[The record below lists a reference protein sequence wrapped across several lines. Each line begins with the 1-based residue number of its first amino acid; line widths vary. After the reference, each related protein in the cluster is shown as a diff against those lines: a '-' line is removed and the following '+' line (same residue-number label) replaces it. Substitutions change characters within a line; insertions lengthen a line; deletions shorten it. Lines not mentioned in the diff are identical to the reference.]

1 MTNPELTVLSF
12 GGGQDSTTLL
22 YKYVNDPI
30 FRATYAPNR
39 FLVVMA
45 DTGDEHPETVKHVEW
60 VKSYCLE
67 HNIEFA
73 HITPELGFHS
83 EKWQSLRGF
92 YNLSKT
98 VGSKAFPKTCTDR
111 LKIRPIYKFLENW
124 LSKEYGVSCNRKK
137 GLKEFAAEHGKIN
150 MIIGI
155 AKGEESRM
163 TDASTAP
170 EAWKRLAINM
180 VYPLVDLGLD
190 RAACQEYMG
199 SLDLP
204 VPPPSN
210 CILCPFMSD
219 IELLWLHRFMNEDL
233 QDWIRI
239 EAAKLAANTH
249 MGDRNL
255 GVWGV
260 KNLSVKLAEVI
271 AKHDHMT
278 DEDLN
283 EYKFSHG
290 HCVKSKY

>member
-1 MTNPELTVLSF
+1 
-12 GGGQDSTTLL
+12 
-22 YKYVNDPI
+22 
-30 FRATYAPNR
+30 
-39 FLVVMA
+39 
-45 DTGDEHPETVKHVEW
+45 
-60 VKSYCLE
+60 
-67 HNIEFA
+67 
-73 HITPELGFHS
+73 
-83 EKWQSLRGF
+83 
-92 YNLSKT
+92 
-98 VGSKAFPKTCTDR
+98 
-111 LKIRPIYKFLENW
+111 
-124 LSKEYGVSCNRKK
+124 
-137 GLKEFAAEHGKIN
+137 